1 MCDLCDSSVA
11 AWKSLRHHCGMFL
24 DLEGA
29 IFLEELRKKVEG
41 SSEQTKQVHPSEL
54 KSFAKSTNVNVGLDD
69 GRHIPV
75 IGMWGGGFDEHDI
88 SFEFALFQVILF
100 NHH

>member
-11 AWKSLRHHCGMFL
+11 AWESLRHHCGMFL
-24 DLEGA
+24 DMKRLFSWKSLE
-29 IFLEELRKKVEG
+29 KVQG

-54 KSFAKSTNVNVGLDD
+54 KSFR
-69 GRHIPV
+69 RHIPI
-75 IGMWGGGFDEHDI
+75 IGLWRGFDEHEI

>member
-75 IGMWGGGFDEHDI
+75 IGMWGGGGLMNMTFPLNLH
-88 SFEFALFQVILF
+88 SFK
-100 NHH
+100 